1 MNYYVGLDLSYTGTG
16 LFIIDEC
23 GKVVVEREIASDA
36 CQFVNDIQRSD
47 WIAHE
52 IVNTLKDYA
61 VSMIVVEDYFSGG
74 SNSQVG
80 LRLAVLGSIV
90 RLRLLQN
97 GHSFITIAN
106 SQNKKF
112 VTGSGSSNKDQ
123 IQMFV
128 LKKYNIVSLS
138 NNTADACGMAH
149 VAKAYHQF
157 TSGLA
162 TKDSFVK
169 YEWEVIKKMTK
180 DSVITTPYTL
190 EGIEPKKIKKKK
202 SL

>member
-1 MNYYVGLDLSYTGTG
+1 MHSRYLRQNNFSLQ
-16 LFIIDEC
+16 
-23 GKVVVEREIASDA
+23 K
-36 CQFVNDIQRSD
+36 
-47 WIAHE
+47 
-52 IVNTLKDYA
+52 TLGENW
-61 VSMIVVEDYFSGG
+61 VF
-74 SNSQVG
+74 
-80 LRLAVLGSIV
+80 
-90 RLRLLQN
+90 
-97 GHSFITIAN
+97 
-106 SQNKKF
+106 
-112 VTGSGSSNKDQ
+112 
-123 IQMFV
+123 FV